1 MLRYATCD
9 LRCVLHMLCMYVG
22 TFHCPNANLDQWR
35 GGGEKHLKLNWKTC
49 FSFPM
54 ANVTYLTF
62 SHTHAQKE
70 DITLFDSKSTSI
82 HSLIIQHV
90 YTLKK
95 WHCIH
100 GQNGTRLK
108 GDTLGAGVENASFHN
123 FVNGELLW
131 NIFWW
136 LTRWGQRPRKYQKG
150 NLFEIKIINIGIKI
164 DFCLILFD
172 LVLYVPS
179 TIFS

>member
-1 MLRYATCD
+1 
-9 LRCVLHMLCMYVG
+9 
-22 TFHCPNANLDQWR
+22 
-35 GGGEKHLKLNWKTC
+35 
-49 FSFPM
+49 M

-70 DITLFDSKSTSI
+70 LITLFDSKSTSI

-108 GDTLGAGVENASFHN
+108 GDTLGCGGRKRKFSQLCKWRVALKHILMVDTVGTKTSQIPKGQ
-123 FVNGELLW
+123 FVRN
-131 NIFWW
+131 
-136 LTRWGQRPRKYQKG
+136 KDYQYR
-150 NLFEIKIINIGIKI
+150 NQ
-164 DFCLILFD
+164 D
-172 LVLYVPS
+172 
-179 TIFS
+179 